1 MIKILKVFAL
11 ALLLF
16 GAGFS
21 LASHGAVEDAAPAY
35 DPESLIRLHVVANS
49 DSGAD
54 QALKL
59 KVRDEIVKAVGPAFA
74 VASDVDGAKKIAA
87 DNIEL
92 IKEAAC
98 QTVEAEGRDYEVDV
112 KVGRTA
118 FPTKSYGSFILPAGD
133 YDAVRVTIGR
143 GDGANW
149 WCVLF
154 PPLCFVDLNKNNLPP
169 VTLIGE
175 GTNPVVTHSVPASTE
190 VNRPTPAGGGV
201 QPAAAANSR
210 EAVPGKEEPLV
221 FKSRIM
227 ELLEKLFSRGCS

>member
-1 MIKILKVFAL
+1 MIQILKVFAL

-21 LASHGAVEDAAPAY
+21 LASHGAVEEAVPAY

-54 QALKL
+54 QSLKL
-59 KVRDEIVKAVGPAFA
+59 KVRDEIVKAMGPAFA
-74 VASDVDGAKKIAA
+74 GASDVGGAKKIAA

-92 IKEAAC
+92 IKEVAC
-98 QTVEAEGRDYEVDV
+98 QTVEAEGRHYEVDV

-154 PPLCFVDLNKNNLPP
+154 PPLCFVDLSKNNLPP
-169 VTLIGE
+169 LTLSVDGP
-175 GTNPVVTHSVPASTE
+175 GVVVARPATALAPAE
-190 VNRPTPAGGGV
+190 VNKPTNAGGEV
-201 QPAAAANSR
+201 NKTENENER
-210 EAVPGKEEPLV
+210 EDLSEKKETVV
-221 FKSRIM
+221 FKSRVF
-227 ELLEKLFSRGCS
+227 ELLAKLFA